1 MNYLETMSLT
11 KGRLKLGY
19 NENDEIYCEAC
30 HRDAEGFF
38 CINKSG
44 TTAKDFICLC
54 RRCHTMAHNEEISKS
69 ELEYIHNNFL
79 QGRRKRFM
87 K

>member
-1 MNYLETMSLT
+1 MAM
-11 KGRLKLGY
+11 
-19 NENDEIYCEAC
+19 
-30 HRDAEGFF
+30 
-38 CINKSG
+38 
-44 TTAKDFICLC
+44 C

-79 QGRRKRFM
+79 QGRRKRFL